1 MVKKTTIISLIKS
14 TTLILI
20 IGFAGCKES
29 NKYAIDVSDSA
40 VEIKINRFEDDIFG
54 VRSVEDYINLDKL
67 DSIFIRDFK
76 RGIMGQETRDGF
88 VPVEVSANG
97 LIEFVTFPD
106 MVHLYNTVDSIY
118 SEVSDIEED
127 LSDAF
132 SYYHHYFP
140 SKQIPTVYTVV
151 TPFRS
156 QVISSQNAI
165 GICLDMYLG
174 ADFTPYQSPRLEFPQ
189 FIVKR
194 FRKDYMVPN
203 VMRGWMETE
212 FPDTFTQ
219 GRLLDE
225 MIYQGKILHSLD
237 RLLPSTPD
245 SIKIGYE
252 KGKIEWCQQ
261 NEPQVWT
268 YLVNEELL
276 YSTNYRAYSGVVVEA
291 PFSKGLN
298 VPQEAPAKIAI
309 WAGWQIVRRYMDK
322 HPDVTL
328 EQLLSDGDHD
338 NILRESGYKP

>member
-1 MVKKTTIISLIKS
+1 MVKKTRIIPLIQSTI
-14 TTLILI
+14 LILI
-20 IGFAGCKES
+20 IGFTGCKES
-29 NKYAIDVSDSA
+29 NKYDVDVSDSA

-54 VRSVEDYINLDKL
+54 VRSVEDYVNLDKL
-67 DSIFIRDFK
+67 DSNFITDFK
-76 RGIMGQETRDGF
+76 RGIMGTETRDGF
-88 VPVEVSANG
+88 VPVEVSASG
-97 LIEFVTFPD
+97 LLEFVTHPD
-106 MVHLYNTVDSIY
+106 MVHLYKTVDSTFKD
-118 SEVSDIEED
+118 VDDIEDD

-132 SYYHHYFP
+132 SHYHHYFP
-140 SKQIPTVYTVV
+140 SKPIPNVYTVV

-174 ADFTPYQSPRLEFPQ
+174 PDFAPYQSPVMEFPQ
-189 FIVKR
+189 FIIKR
-194 FRKDYMVPN
+194 FRKDYLVPN
-203 VMRGWMETE
+203 VMRGWIETE
-212 FPDTFTQ
+212 FPDTFKQ

-225 MIYQGKILHSLD
+225 MIYQGKILHTMD
-237 RLLPSTPD
+237 RLLPVTPD

-252 KGKIEWCQQ
+252 KGKIEWCRN

-276 YSTNYRAYSGVVVEA
+276 YSTNYRGYSGVIVDA

-322 HPDVTL
+322 HPEVSL

-338 NILRESGYKP
+338 KILRESGYKP